1 MARTVFVAGPLLEG
15 GAMIPKAYELKRF
28 VARHRHRFWCA
39 DALTGLPAAPVYL
52 FPDQERFDS
61 DEVDLIARDV
71 SARPLRLPHTD
82 VLFEV
87 THRRHQF
94 TAVVAYVTT
103 TSEGEI
109 VGFLF
114 IRSGSKWSDTQC
126 WAHFTIEG
134 AADYVV
140 HPSIVSRETGDEYGT
155 VLTGLVW
162 RSLGLLSNAAV
173 VREHRVS
180 PTRRPK
186 LARPGVSGWIYR
198 IVDIDQQ
205 RLKAAVKPAGGT
217 HASPCWHVRRGHWR
231 TLANGRRT
239 FVRACEV
246 GDPTKGGV
254 VKDYRIMQGVA
265 Q

>member
-1 MARTVFVAGPLLEG
+1 MT
-15 GAMIPKAYELKRF
+15 PKAYELKRF
-28 VARHRHRFWCA
+28 VARHRQRFWCA
-39 DALTGLPAAPVYL
+39 DALAGLPAAPVYL
-52 FPDQERFDS
+52 FQDQERFDS
-61 DEVDLIARDV
+61 DEVNPIAREV
-71 SARPLRLPHTD
+71 SAGPLRLPHTD
-82 VLFEV
+82 LLFEV
-87 THRRHQF
+87 THRQHQV

-140 HPSIVSRETGDEYGT
+140 HPSIVSRETSEEYGA

-180 PTRRPK
+180 PIRRPK

-205 RLKAAVKPAGGT
+205 RLQAAVKPAGGT
-217 HASPCWHVRRGHWR
+217 HASPCWHIRRGHWR
-231 TLANGRRT
+231 TLSGGRRT
-239 FVRACEV
+239 FVRECEV
-246 GDPTKGGV
+246 GDPAKGGV
-254 VKDYRIMQGVA
+254 VKDYRVVQGVA

>member
-1 MARTVFVAGPLLEG
+1 MT
-15 GAMIPKAYELKRF
+15 PKAYELKRF
-28 VARHRHRFWCA
+28 VARHRHRFWCG
-39 DALTGLPAAPVYL
+39 DALAGLPAAPVYL
-52 FPDQERFDS
+52 FADQERFDS
-61 DEVDLIARDV
+61 DEVDPIAREV
-71 SARPLRLPHTD
+71 SAGPLRLPHTD

-87 THRRHQF
+87 THRRHQV

-126 WAHFTIEG
+126 WAHFTDEEG
-134 AADYVV
+134 AADCVV
-140 HPSIVSRETGDEYGT
+140 HPSIESRETGDKHGS

-162 RSLGLLSNAAV
+162 RALGLLSKAAV
-173 VREHRVS
+173 VREDRVARVRR
-180 PTRRPK
+180 TR
-186 LARPGVSGWIYR
+186 LAGPGVSSWIYR

-205 RLKAAVKPAGGT
+205 RLKAVTKPAGGT

-246 GDPTKGGV
+246 GDPVKGGV